1 MSVGLHEG
9 WGGGHTSTLLVG
21 KGRTE
26 EMKEGKDGVR
36 GEAGMKMKYGGVL
49 IK

>member
-21 KGRTE
+21 RRTE
-26 EMKEGKDGVR
+26 EMKEGKDGVG
-36 GEAGMKMKYGGVL
+36 GEAGMKMKYSDVL